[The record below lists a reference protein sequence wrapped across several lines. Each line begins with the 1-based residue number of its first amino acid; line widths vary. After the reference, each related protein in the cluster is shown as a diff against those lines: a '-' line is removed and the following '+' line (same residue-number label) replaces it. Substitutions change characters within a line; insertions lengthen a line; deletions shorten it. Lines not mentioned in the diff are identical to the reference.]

1 MYIVIHNAVTT
12 VWLGCEVE
20 ACHFHLGQS
29 WWLKIGSLGLNKQ
42 NGSKNSVLR
51 KFLKKIFGLSLLSP
65 AEVSGCFTLT
75 LYAVFRTTGWWNSL
89 ATTVQNI
96 ALMQTPDFL
105 RLFGSTVVHHHLGL
119 QTHVNHSTPISVQ
132 SQ

>member
-1 MYIVIHNAVTT
+1 MDIAIHNAVTT

-20 ACHFHLGQS
+20 ASQFHLGQS

-42 NGSKNSVLR
+42 NGSKNSVVR
-51 KFLKKIFGLSLLSP
+51 KFLKKIFGLSLLSA

-75 LYAVFRTTGWWNSL
+75 LYAIFRTTGWWNSL
-89 ATTVQNI
+89 TTTVQNI

-105 RLFGSTVVHHHLGL
+105 RLFGPNVLHHHFGL
-119 QTHVNHSTPISVQ
+119 QTHVNHSTPISVH